1 MPSVLLVLKWK
12 ASREVGFLGF
22 LGTWFS
28 EKILNLFIFYYFTIL
43 LFEITIEV
51 SYAAFAKNFCSY
63 DVLVDGFVVNKVAV
77 IFISKGL

>member
-1 MPSVLLVLKWK
+1 MSRLLLVLKWK

-28 EKILNLFIFYYFTIL
+28 EKILNLFVFYYFTIL

-51 SYAAFAKNFCSY
+51 SYAGFAKNFCSY
-63 DVLVDGFVVNKVAV
+63 DVLVDEFVANKVTV